1 MHVFYPVKCLIVVE
15 IIIFMVLSYTDLICF
30 MLILLLFF
38 LWKDHFE
45 LVLDRSVTIFTN
57 IVFYIF
63 TYIEMYAFC
72 LGVL

>member
-72 LGVL
+72 LGML